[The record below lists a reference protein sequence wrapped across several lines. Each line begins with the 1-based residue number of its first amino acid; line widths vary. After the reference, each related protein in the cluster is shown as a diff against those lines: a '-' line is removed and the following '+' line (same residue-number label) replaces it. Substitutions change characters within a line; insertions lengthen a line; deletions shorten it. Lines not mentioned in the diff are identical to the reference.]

1 MPSWGRGGDESSKR
15 DYYEVLGVSREAG
28 AEEIKKAFRRL
39 ARELHPDVNPDKVEA
54 EEKFKELS
62 EAYGVLSDPEKRAR
76 YDLYGHQV
84 PGGFNIDVPDFGFG
98 PFDDLFNAFFGRS
111 RPNAAPRDRRE
122 RGSDLRYDLDV
133 TLEEA
138 ASGCR
143 KEIQVSRLVEC
154 DACGGKGG
162 EGGSGRE
169 RCSTCGGGGQIH
181 RSQSTFFGSFS
192 TITVCTACGGEGSR
206 LVRPCRSCRGEGRT
220 SRIAKVEATIPKGVD
235 TGSRVRLSG
244 MGDAGR
250 NGAPPGDLYVIPRVL
265 PHAIFHRRGDDL
277 VAELEVSFPRAA
289 LGGQVTA
296 PALNGERTVEIPAGA
311 QTGLV
316 LTVRGQGM
324 PRRESISHGDLHY
337 AIKVVTPTHLSA
349 ERRRLLEELARLEE
363 ERGPAGKRQK
373 SAQR

>member
-1 MPSWGRGGDESSKR
+1 
-15 DYYEVLGVSREAG
+15 
-28 AEEIKKAFRRL
+28 
-39 ARELHPDVNPDKVEA
+39 
-54 EEKFKELS
+54 
-62 EAYGVLSDPEKRAR
+62 
-76 YDLYGHQV
+76 
-84 PGGFNIDVPDFGFG
+84 
-98 PFDDLFNAFFGRS
+98 
-111 RPNAAPRDRRE
+111 
-122 RGSDLRYDLDV
+122 
-133 TLEEA
+133 
-138 ASGCR
+138 
-143 KEIQVSRLVEC
+143 
-154 DACGGKGG
+154 
-162 EGGSGRE
+162 
-169 RCSTCGGGGQIH
+169 
-181 RSQSTFFGSFS
+181 
-192 TITVCTACGGEGSR
+192 
-206 LVRPCRSCRGEGRT
+206 
-220 SRIAKVEATIPKGVD
+220 
-235 TGSRVRLSG
+235 